1 MEKISAAIIARN
13 EEKRIEQCIKSLDGI
28 ADEII
33 VVDSFSTD
41 RTVEICR
48 ELGCRVV
55 QRQFTGF
62 GAQRQYATSL
72 TSHRYVLAIDADEVL
87 SPALRQ
93 SLMKLK
99 ETAFQH
105 RVYSFSRLNFY
116 CGRPVK
122 QCGWYPDR
130 QIRLFNKSYA
140 NWNLRDV
147 FEKVIFPETLRPEP
161 VDGDIL
167 HYRCSNYEEYH
178 HAQQHHAA
186 ILGHVLAVKNKH
198 ISAFQPHFHA
208 LKSFV
213 STYIGEQG
221 IMGGTDGRAI
231 CVERYRS
238 VLFAWRL
245 ARRLLKQQQ
254 KDTNE

>member
-1 MEKISAAIIARN
+1 MGKISAAIIARN
-13 EEKRIEQCIKSLDGI
+13 EEHRIEQCIRSLDGV
-28 ADEII
+28 ADEIV

-55 QRQFTGF
+55 QRRFTGF

-72 TSHRYVLAIDADEVL
+72 TSHSYVLSLDADEVL
-87 SPALRQ
+87 SPALRE

-99 ETAFQH
+99 EGRFDH

-147 FEKVIFPETLRPEP
+147 FEKVIFPETLRPQA

-167 HYRCSNYEEYH
+167 HYRCTTPEEYRR
-178 HAQQHHAA
+178 AQQHHAG
-186 ILGHVLAVKNKH
+186 ISGHVLAVQH
-198 ISAFQPHFHA
+198 PRIRFYQPHLNAIKAF
-208 LKSFV
+208 L
-213 STYIGEQG
+213 STYIAEGG
-221 IMGGTDGRAI
+221 ITGGADARAI
-231 CVERYRS
+231 CAERYRC
-238 VLFAWRL
+238 VLMAWRL
-245 ARRLLKQQQ
+245 ARRLNRQSQ
-254 KDTNE
+254 T